1 MMQNLLRN
9 SCRRR
14 PVSTQKQLIAIMN
27 ADMSEIEVFDFNYDY
42 TLAVYLKKRVKII
55 YELALRFLIKNDQWI
70 FEMDYVRFRITLRF
84 PGCITILKKV
94 SF

>member
-27 ADMSEIEVFDFNYDY
+27 ADMSEIEVFDFDYDY
-42 TLAVYLKKRVKII
+42 TLAVYLKKACKDH
-55 YELALRFLIKNDQWI
+55 LRIGAAVFDQ
-70 FEMDYVRFRITLRF
+70 
-84 PGCITILKKV
+84 K
-94 SF
+94 